1 MNLSIFR
8 IILSLASCAL
18 LSGCADLTIK
28 VYTYTGDESVGGD
41 AQLAQAVGEA
51 YQANQQARE
60 FARRLDS
67 HKYSGE
73 WRHSQQTIEALVT
86 DYETIENIDKLKTDM
101 DKAAQQSNAAG
112 YAAARRQLALAL
124 VRYSQLCISC
134 GQTLGIPAENEDWI
148 WTLHETGRQPVIA
161 SVALEQAG
169 IKIQR
174 LASNVVDN
182 EQYTGMVSMFKSLQN
197 GILANRISPAAPSYE
212 NSLNNNNWTQINVQ
226 HFNGSGKLND
236 VIVKDEVGNWVQK
249 SFSNDPSGVIQAVF
263 DGASLMVDTLAAAYG
278 VPVPKTTGN
287 SAGAA
292 TPANSAETSPDL
304 TAQSNQA
311 KHALTLLHR
320 SQNALRGSL
329 QEIIANGTDPQS
341 EQKAIAQAVLAYQS
355 QVKAIE
361 QSNSVAP
368 APTTP
373 VPITQSPTNPAPVK
387 PATPPVSASN

>member
-1 MNLSIFR
+1 
-8 IILSLASCAL
+8 
-18 LSGCADLTIK
+18 
-28 VYTYTGDESVGGD
+28 
-41 AQLAQAVGEA
+41 
-51 YQANQQARE
+51 
-60 FARRLDS
+60 
-67 HKYSGE
+67 
-73 WRHSQQTIEALVT
+73 
-86 DYETIENIDKLKTDM
+86 
-101 DKAAQQSNAAG
+101 
-112 YAAARRQLALAL
+112 
-124 VRYSQLCISC
+124 
-134 GQTLGIPAENEDWI
+134 
-148 WTLHETGRQPVIA
+148 
-161 SVALEQAG
+161 
-169 IKIQR
+169 
-174 LASNVVDN
+174 
-182 EQYTGMVSMFKSLQN
+182 
-197 GILANRISPAAPSYE
+197 
-212 NSLNNNNWTQINVQ
+212 
-226 HFNGSGKLND
+226 
-236 VIVKDEVGNWVQK
+236 
-249 SFSNDPSGVIQAVF
+249 
-263 DGASLMVDTLAAAYG
+263 